1 MRQTEHNY
9 ITRVA
14 WNKNNGAASSVLTES
29 WSSHIN
35 MITCTLCYISVCD
48 MFMNWRPQNVLMGE
62 EFNVGWLTVAPYM
75 LITAHLRRIQ
85 PSWKDESVH
94 TYTLWLNGCFILT
107 NEERDFFSLTE
118 LSDPPPPP
126 ILSLHPQL
134 DPGQLLSES
143 HMVQIESNASYCKKH
158 TKAPGLNTGY
168 KFACKWAISVC
179 EHEQRG
185 LTVIIS
191 VLQII
196 VCLHVEVKSYS
207 AG

>member
-75 LITAHLRRIQ
+75 LLTAHLRRIQ

-107 NEERDFFSLTE
+107 NEERFFFSHGAVR
-118 LSDPPPPP
+118 SSAP
-126 ILSLHPQL
+126 SHPFTT
-134 DPGQLLSES
+134 PTTWSWPTAFWVPHGANWIKCQLL
-143 HMVQIESNASYCKKH
+143 
-158 TKAPGLNTGY
+158 
-168 KFACKWAISVC
+168 
-179 EHEQRG
+179 
-185 LTVIIS
+185 
-191 VLQII
+191 
-196 VCLHVEVKSYS
+196 
-207 AG
+207 